1 MESGGQMDGRSIV
14 VFIGAENIITPLG
27 DTAQRNFEALLANQT
42 GLKRT
47 ANAGNKGE
55 ELVIS
60 VTDKLE
66 QFNTVDVSVK
76 SINDSLAHVDLDL
89 LKTGRTCFILS
100 TTKGEITK
108 LKSTDPHTA
117 ELTRLN
123 DKITTHFPWFQNSIL
138 ISNACISGVLAIV
151 AGHDLIESDQCDTV
165 IITGVDMLSEFTLAG
180 FQSFF
185 AISPDPCKP
194 FDKNRIG
201 INLGEGAATIILSRN
216 EAIFKSKP
224 FQSLGGTA
232 ANDANHISGP
242 SRTGE
247 GLFRSIQK
255 TFKNAGVKANE
266 VDFLSAHGTGT
277 AYNDEMESIAFE
289 RAGLVKTPLHS
300 LKGVYGHTFGAAGV
314 IESAICLQSMRNN
327 KMIASAG
334 FEECGT
340 SQPINVLRHHTDK
353 TLNIVLK
360 TASGFGGCNASVLF
374 KK

>member
-1 MESGGQMDGRSIV
+1 M

-27 DTAQRNFEALLANQT
+27 DTAQSNFEALLANKT

-66 QFNTVDVSVK
+66 QFNTVEVSVN
-76 SINDSLAHVDLDL
+76 SINDSLAHVHIDM
-89 LKTGRTCFILS
+89 LKAGRTYFLLS

-117 ELTRLN
+117 ELTRLK
-123 DKITTHFPWFQNSIL
+123 DQITEHFSWFQESLL

-201 INLGEGAATIILSRN
+201 INLGEGAATVILSRN
-216 EAIFKSKP
+216 EAVFKSKP

-255 TFKNAGVKANE
+255 TFKNAGVKASE

-289 RAGLVKTPLHS
+289 RAGLVETPLHS

-340 SQPINVLRHHTDK
+340 SQPINVLHQHADK